1 MRKDSNTKSHLQE
14 STLVR
19 RLNPRIQLNFAGIF
33 AIRNPFLIIF
43 VNMSCGTYG
52 LCYYFSHNDTATM
65 NNTTA
70 NTASLENL
78 NLVAAISSVLAS
90 IYFLAA
96 NLLF

>member
-1 MRKDSNTKSHLQE
+1 
-14 STLVR
+14 
-19 RLNPRIQLNFAGIF
+19 
-33 AIRNPFLIIF
+33 
-43 VNMSCGTYG
+43 MSCGTYG

>member
-1 MRKDSNTKSHLQE
+1 
-14 STLVR
+14 
-19 RLNPRIQLNFAGIF
+19 
-33 AIRNPFLIIF
+33 
-43 VNMSCGTYG
+43 MSCGAYG
-52 LCYYFSHNDTATM
+52 LCYYFSHTAM

>member
-1 MRKDSNTKSHLQE
+1 
-14 STLVR
+14 
-19 RLNPRIQLNFAGIF
+19 
-33 AIRNPFLIIF
+33 
-43 VNMSCGTYG
+43 MSCGVYG
-52 LCYYFSHNDTATM
+52 LCYYFSHNDTTAM
-65 NNTTA
+65 NNNTA